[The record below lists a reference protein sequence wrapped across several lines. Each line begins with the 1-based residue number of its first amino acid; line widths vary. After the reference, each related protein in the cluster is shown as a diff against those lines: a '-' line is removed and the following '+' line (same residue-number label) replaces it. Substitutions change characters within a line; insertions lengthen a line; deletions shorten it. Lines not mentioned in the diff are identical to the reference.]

1 MFSNI
6 RIITIS
12 SNDYKLHL
20 VTVKIIIKKK
30 NCVIFFSQANP
41 HACLA
46 NRTSLQPMP
55 KAKTLYNI
63 SFYDYNTEIWISPH
77 WKPHIMAS
85 WNLFVWQKLE
95 NQPLFICFHTIL
107 HVNNGQFD
115 YFKFEVKNISTLL
128 KAIHF
133 KTLTY

>member
-1 MFSNI
+1 MFSNV

-95 NQPLFICFHTIL
+95 NQPLFICFSHNLTREQWTIWL
-107 HVNNGQFD
+107 FQIRGKKYIYSLESYSF
-115 YFKFEVKNISTLL
+115 
-128 KAIHF
+128 
-133 KTLTY
+133 